1 MIYNLFDGLTNEQ
14 KSVINESIECSKSFD
29 ITSNIEN
36 DINAKIINLF
46 VTLKYNFLSK
56 DVLAFF
62 EKIIKYNI
70 AYKEINLFFVEN
82 RNDNAKISI
91 DWLNDLK
98 LNYGLQIF
106 VKGEFDEDNLAEE
119 LKMVTAKATTNNSSA
134 PSNNNVIIYTDG
146 ACSGNPGAGGWGA
159 ILMHG
164 ANKREI
170 SGYEK
175 ETTNNRMELT
185 AVIMAL
191 KRLKAKCEVE
201 LYSDS
206 AYVVNAIANGW
217 LENWKN
223 NNWIGSDKKQVK
235 NIELWQELDNLI
247 SYHIVHFHKVK
258 GHADNEF
265 NNRCDELATGEIAKN
280 ANK

>member
-1 MIYNLFDGLTNEQ
+1 MVYNLFDGLTNEQ
-14 KSVINESIECSKSFD
+14 KSIINDVIESSISFD
-29 ITSNIEN
+29 FPTSLTN
-36 DINAKIINLF
+36 DDDSKTINLF
-46 VTLKYNFLSK
+46 LTLKYNFISNEAQLFIEN
-56 DVLAFF
+56 A
-62 EKIIKYNI
+62 IKQNI
-70 AYKEINLFFVEN
+70 NCKEINVFFVEN

-91 DWLNDLK
+91 DWLNDLR
-98 LNYGLQIF
+98 LNYDLNLS
-106 VKGEFDEDNLAEE
+106 VKGEFDKDNLAEE
-119 LKMVTAKATTNNSSA
+119 LKMLTSKTNTNSTSS

-164 ANKREI
+164 ANKKEI

-185 AVIMAL
+185 AVIKAL
-191 KRLKAKCEVE
+191 KMLKAKCQVE

-206 AYVVNAIANGW
+206 AYVVNAIVNGW

-235 NIELWQELDNLI
+235 NIELWQELDSLI
-247 SYHIVHFHKVK
+247 SYHIVHFNKVK